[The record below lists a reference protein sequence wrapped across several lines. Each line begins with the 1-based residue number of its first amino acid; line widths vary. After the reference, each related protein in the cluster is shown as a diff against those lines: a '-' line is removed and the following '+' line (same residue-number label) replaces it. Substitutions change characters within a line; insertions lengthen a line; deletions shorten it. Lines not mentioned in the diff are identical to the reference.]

1 MRESDIV
8 IDKLILKL
16 GGLIILDYYLL
27 YILRQRKEQWRTHT
41 RHERRQYNYV
51 MR

>member
-1 MRESDIV
+1 MRGSDIV

-27 YILRQRKEQWRTHT
+27 YITTEKRTMANT
-41 RHERRQYNYV
+41 HEARTKTV
-51 MR
+51 

>member
-8 IDKLILKL
+8 VSKLILKL

-27 YILRQRKEQWRTHT
+27 VYCDREKNNVANTH
-41 RHERRQYNYV
+41 EARR
-51 MR
+51 